1 MENKI
6 IKFNDNEIKKYRFH
20 QHKSL
25 ILMDNIDINKSV
37 VSNKI
42 SFGKKN
48 FKYFTGY
55 KDVKKYTF
63 IHIRSE
69 NECI

>member
-1 MENKI
+1 
-6 IKFNDNEIKKYRFH
+6 
-20 QHKSL
+20 
-25 ILMDNIDINKSV
+25 MDNIDINKSA

-48 FKYFTGY
+48 FKYFIGY

-63 IHIRSE
+63 LHIRSE

>member
-20 QHKSL
+20 QHKSP

-48 FKYFTGY
+48 FKYFIGY

-63 IHIRSE
+63 MHIRSE